1 MVPAT
6 GSGWHAMARRLLGP
20 LGTRLALAFVAV
32 ALVAVA
38 VLGGLALVASR
49 SEVADLVERRND
61 QYGADVSATLAQAFE
76 QAGGWTGADLG
87 GAFALAASARAE
99 LVVLG
104 STGELVAD
112 SSSTM
117 GDLMARMHGDDP
129 VAASELGAPR
139 RVAVTVRDTMVGTAV
154 LRFPA
159 GDPAPERQVRDA
171 LGRTVVAGAAAAVLA
186 ALAVA
191 VFVSRR
197 LTRPVVALTAAVRRL
212 ESGDRDARVG
222 MTKAPGELGEVAA
235 AFDQMADTLRREDE
249 LRRTL
254 VADVAHELRTPAT
267 ILQAACEELV
277 DGLAKPTPARL
288 SSLHDEALRL
298 GRVIEDLETVAGAQ
312 AAGLHL
318 ERRAVDLADVAEDAA
333 AMLQPQFDEAV
344 LALSTTTTP
353 AVVDGDRDR
362 LHQII
367 VNLLSNAVK
376 FTPPG
381 GTVTLTVAP
390 VDHLARLE
398 VSDTGPG
405 IPPNELPH
413 VFERFWRGAAS
424 ETRGSGIGLA
434 IVAELARAHG
444 GRVTVDSAPGHGA
457 TFTVLLPR
465 R

>member
-1 MVPAT
+1 MP
-6 GSGWHAMARRLLGP
+6 RRMLGP
-20 LGTRLALAFVAV
+20 LAARLALAFVAV

-49 SEVADLVERRND
+49 SEVSDLVERRHD

-76 QAGGWTGADLG
+76 QAGGWADADLR
-87 GAFALAASARAE
+87 GAFAVAASARAD
-99 LVVLG
+99 LVVLAAD
-104 STGELVAD
+104 GELVAD

-117 GDLMARMHGDDP
+117 LDLMARMHGDAP
-129 VAASELGAPR
+129 MTASELGDAR
-139 RVAVTVRDTMVGTAV
+139 RVAVAVGDVTVGTAV

-159 GDPAPERQVRDA
+159 ADPAPEREVRDA
-171 LGRTVVAGAAAAVLA
+171 LGRTVLAGAAAAVLA

-197 LTRPVVALTAAVRRL
+197 LTRPLVVLTSAARRV
-212 ESGDRDARVG
+212 EAGDREARTN
-222 MTKAPGELGEVAA
+222 MTAAPGELGQLAA
-235 AFDQMADTLRREDE
+235 AFDQMAESLRREDE

-277 DGLAKPTPARL
+277 DGLVEPTPARL

-298 GRVIEDLETVAGAQ
+298 GRVIEDLETVASAQ
-312 AAGLHL
+312 AAAMHL
-318 ERRAVDLADVAEDAA
+318 QPQALDLADVAETAA
-333 AMLQPQFDEAV
+333 AMLHAQFDEAGLV
-344 LALSTTTTP
+344 LSTSTTT
-353 AVVDGDRDR
+353 VIVDGDPDR
-362 LHQII
+362 LHQIT
-367 VNLLSNAVK
+367 VNLLTNAVK

-381 GTVTLTVAP
+381 GTVALTVAP
-390 VDHLARLE
+390 MDHLARLQ

-405 IPPNELPH
+405 IAPDELPH
-413 VFERFWRGAAS
+413 VFERFWRGAGS
-424 ETRGSGIGLA
+424 EARGSGIGLA
-434 IVAELARAHG
+434 IVAELTKAHG
-444 GRVTVDSAPGHGA
+444 GRVTVDSAPGEGA

>member
-1 MVPAT
+1 
-6 GSGWHAMARRLLGP
+6 MARSRLGP
-20 LGTRLALAFVAV
+20 LAARLALAFVAV

-49 SEVADLVERRND
+49 SEVSDLVERRHD
-61 QYGADVSATLAQAFE
+61 QYRADVSATLAQAFE
-76 QAGGWTGADLG
+76 QAGGWADADLR
-87 GAFALAASARAE
+87 GAFALAASARAD
-99 LVVLG
+99 LVVL
-104 STGELVAD
+104 TADGELVAD

-117 GDLMARMHGDDP
+117 ADLMARMHGDDP
-129 VAASELGAPR
+129 LAADELGDAR
-139 RVAVTVRDTMVGTAV
+139 RVTVTVGDARVGTAV

-159 GDPAPERQVRDA
+159 ADPAPEREVRDV
-171 LGRTVVAGAAAAVLA
+171 LGRTVVAGAAAAVFA

-197 LTRPVVALTAAVRRL
+197 LTRPLVALTAAARRL
-212 ESGDRDARVG
+212 EAGDRDARTN
-222 MTKAPGELGEVAA
+222 MTAAPGELGELAA
-235 AFDQMADTLRREDE
+235 AFDQMADSLRREDE

-277 DGLAKPTPARL
+277 DGLAEPTPERL

-298 GRVIEDLETVAGAQ
+298 GRVIEDLETVASAQ

-318 ERRAVDLADVAEDAA
+318 QTRPVDLADITATAA
-333 AMLQPQFDEAV
+333 AMLQPQFDDAGV
-344 LALSTTTTP
+344 TLSTSTTS
-353 AVVDGDRDR
+353 VIVDADPDR
-362 LHQII
+362 LHQIT
-367 VNLLSNAVK
+367 VNLLTNAVK

-381 GTVTLTVAP
+381 GTVTLAVAP
-390 VDHLARLE
+390 MDHLARLE

-405 IPPNELPH
+405 IPPDELAH

-424 ETRGSGIGLA
+424 EARGSGIGLA
-434 IVAELARAHG
+434 IVAELAKAHG
-444 GRVTVDSAPGHGA
+444 GRATVDSVPGHGA

-465 R
+465 H

>member
-1 MVPAT
+1 
-6 GSGWHAMARRLLGP
+6 MARGRLGP
-20 LGTRLALAFVAV
+20 LGARLALAFVAV

-38 VLGGLALVASR
+38 VLGGLALLASR
-49 SEVADLVERRND
+49 SEVADLVERRHE

-76 QAGGWTGADLG
+76 EAGGWAGADLG

-104 STGELVAD
+104 STGELVAN

-117 GDLMARMHGDDP
+117 GDLMARMHGDDS
-129 VAASELGAPR
+129 VAADDLGDAR
-139 RVAVTVRDTMVGTAV
+139 RVAVTVGDTMVGTAV

-159 GDPAPERQVRDA
+159 ADPAPERRVRDA
-171 LGRTVVAGAAAAVLA
+171 LGRTVIAGAAAAVVA

-197 LTRPVVALTAAVRRL
+197 LTRPVVALTAAARRY
-212 ESGDRDARVG
+212 ESGDRNARAG
-222 MTKAPGELGEVAA
+222 MAHAPGELGELAA

-249 LRRTL
+249 LRRAL

-277 DGLAKPTPARL
+277 DGLAEPTPARL

-298 GRVIEDLETVAGAQ
+298 GRVIADLEMVASAQ

-318 ERRAVDLADVAEDAA
+318 ERQPVDLAAIAETATT
-333 AMLQPQFDEAV
+333 MLRPQFADAGV
-344 LALSTTTTP
+344 TLSTTAMP
-353 AVVDGDRDR
+353 AVVDGDADR
-362 LHQII
+362 LHQIV
-367 VNLLSNAVK
+367 VNLLTNAVK
-376 FTPPG
+376 FTPAG
-381 GTVTLTVAP
+381 GIVRLTVAP
-390 VDHLARLE
+390 LDHLVRLE
-398 VSDTGPG
+398 VADTGPG
-405 IPPNELPH
+405 IPPDELPH

-424 ETRGSGIGLA
+424 RTGGSGIGLA
-434 IVAELARAHG
+434 IVAELATAHG
-444 GRVTVDSAPGHGA
+444 GRATVESALGHGA

-465 R
+465 H

>member
-1 MVPAT
+1 MITRSP
-6 GSGWHAMARRLLGP
+6 LGP
-20 LGTRLALAFVAV
+20 LGARLALAFVAV

-61 QYGADVSATLAQAFE
+61 QYGADVAATLAQAFE
-76 QAGGWTGADLG
+76 QSGGWAGADLG
-87 GAFALAASARAE
+87 GAFALAASARAD

-104 STGELVAD
+104 ASGELVAD
-112 SSSTM
+112 SSSIM

-129 VAASELGAPR
+129 VAASDLGDAR
-139 RVAVTVRDTMVGTAV
+139 RVAVVVGGTAVGTAV

-159 GDPAPERQVRDA
+159 ADPAPETDVRNA
-171 LGRTVVAGAAAAVLA
+171 LGRTVIAGAAAAVLA

-197 LTRPVVALTAAVRRL
+197 LTRPVVALTAAARRF
-212 ESGDRDARVG
+212 ESGDRDARAG
-222 MTKAPGELGEVAA
+222 MAGVPGELGELAA

-249 LRRTL
+249 LRRAL

-277 DGLAKPTPARL
+277 DGLAEPTPARL

-298 GRVIEDLETVAGAQ
+298 GRVIEDLEMVASAQ

-318 ERRAVDLADVAEDAA
+318 ERQPVDLADIAKTAA
-333 AMLQPQFDEAV
+333 AMLQPQFDDAGV
-344 LALSTTTTP
+344 TLSTTTAP
-353 AVVDGDRDR
+353 ATVDGDPDR
-362 LHQII
+362 LHQIV

-376 FTPPG
+376 FTPAG
-381 GTVTLTVAP
+381 GTVTLTVTQ
-390 VDHLARLE
+390 VDHLAQLE

-434 IVAELARAHG
+434 IVAELAKAHG
-444 GRVTVDSAPGHGA
+444 GRATVDSAPGRGA

>member
-1 MVPAT
+1 MPAT
-6 GSGWHAMARRLLGP
+6 GSGLHAMARGPLGP
-20 LGTRLALAFVAV
+20 LGARLALAFVAV

-38 VLGGLALVASR
+38 VLGGLALAASR
-49 SEVADLVERRND
+49 SEVDDLVERRHE
-61 QYGADVSATLAQAFE
+61 QYGTDVSATLAQAFE

-104 STGELVAD
+104 SDGELVAD
-112 SSSTM
+112 SSATM
-117 GDLMARMHGDDP
+117 GDLMARMHGDGP
-129 VAASELGAPR
+129 VDASDLGDAR
-139 RVAVTVRDTMVGTAV
+139 RVAVTVRGTTVGAAV

-159 GDPAPERQVRDA
+159 ADPAPEREVRDA
-171 LGRTVVAGAAAAVLA
+171 LVRTVVAGAAAAVLA

-197 LTRPVVALTAAVRRL
+197 LTRPVLALTAAARRF
-212 ESGDRDARVG
+212 EAGDRDARAD
-222 MTKAPGELGEVAA
+222 MAEAPGELGELAA

-249 LRRTL
+249 LRRAL
-254 VADVAHELRTPAT
+254 VADVAHELRTPTT

-277 DGLAKPTPARL
+277 DGLAQPTPARL
-288 SSLHDEALRL
+288 SSLHDETLRL
-298 GRVIEDLETVAGAQ
+298 GRVIEDLETVASAQ
-312 AAGLHL
+312 AARLHL
-318 ERRAVDLADVAEDAA
+318 ARQPVDLADIAETAA
-333 AMLQPQFDEAV
+333 TMFQPQFDDAGIT
-344 LALSTTTTP
+344 LSTTTTP
-353 AVVDGDRDR
+353 AVVDGDPDR
-362 LHQII
+362 LHQIV

-376 FTPPG
+376 FTPPD

-390 VDHLARLE
+390 VDHLARIE

-405 IPPNELPH
+405 IPANELPH

-434 IVAELARAHG
+434 IVAELAKAHG
-444 GRVTVDSAPGHGA
+444 GRATVDSAPGHGA

>member
-1 MVPAT
+1 
-6 GSGWHAMARRLLGP
+6 MARGPLGP
-20 LGTRLALAFVAV
+20 LGARLALAFVAV

-49 SEVADLVERRND
+49 SEVADLVQRRHE

-76 QAGGWTGADLG
+76 EAGGWAGADLG

-104 STGELVAD
+104 PTGELVAD

-117 GDLMARMHGDDP
+117 GGLMARMHGDDP
-129 VAASELGAPR
+129 LAPSDLGDPR
-139 RVAVTVRDTMVGTAV
+139 RVAVTVGDALVGTAV

-159 GDPAPERQVRDA
+159 EDPAPERSVRDA
-171 LGRTVVAGAAAAVLA
+171 LGRTVIAGAAAAVLA

-197 LTRPVVALTAAVRRL
+197 LTRPVVALTAAARRF
-212 ESGDRDARVG
+212 EAGDRDARAG
-222 MTKAPGELGEVAA
+222 MAGAPGELGELAA
-235 AFDQMADTLRREDE
+235 AFDQMADTMRREDE
-249 LRRTL
+249 LRRAL

-277 DGLAKPTPARL
+277 DGLAEPTPARL

-298 GRVIEDLETVAGAQ
+298 GRVIEDLETVASAQ

-318 ERRAVDLADVAEDAA
+318 ERQPVDLAGIAETAA
-333 AMLQPQFDEAV
+333 AMLQPQFDDAGID
-344 LALSTTTTP
+344 LSTTTTP
-353 AVVDGDRDR
+353 AVVDGDPDR
-362 LHQII
+362 LHQIA

-376 FTPPG
+376 FTPAG
-381 GTVTLTVAP
+381 GAVTLTVAP

-398 VSDTGPG
+398 VADTGPG
-405 IPPNELPH
+405 IPPDELPH

-424 ETRGSGIGLA
+424 GTRGSGIGLA
-434 IVAELARAHG
+434 IVAELASAHG
-444 GRVTVDSAPGHGA
+444 GRANVDSTPGHGA